1 MPLALKVSFR
11 MGFYDLSPGE
21 RTEMT
26 ALIQHQLWED
36 LQKDELHSFIEYFSD
51 DDTYIRKAGY
61 LGVGRIYNAAP
72 SLRNKILQSLQ
83 HLHGNSNELIR
94 QTVINA
100 AGEIGM
106 FQFERVSHF
115 FDTALFD
122 EHHRVRNA
130 VIGSV
135 KKMSKKNPE
144 PTLTWAKKYLEHPD
158 KEVRREICH
167 GIELRGRTHPQDI
180 LPLLEVLQFDETKRV
195 RDTLV
200 HVIGQI
206 SYKKGCL
213 PTVVSVLNTWKN
225 KALVLDAV
233 DEIIDVH
240 SEQRYAKFSA
250 LTQEEVMAYIS
261 ENIKN

>member
-1 MPLALKVSFR
+1 MLSALKVSSKV
-11 MGFYDLSPGE
+11 GFYDLSPTE
-21 RTEMT
+21 RAEMT
-26 ALIQHQLWED
+26 AQIQHQLLDD
-36 LQKDELHSFIEYFSD
+36 LQKNELHAFIEYFSD

-61 LGVGRIYNAAP
+61 LGVGRIYNVQP
-72 SLRNKILQSLQ
+72 SLRKQILQSLQ
-83 HLHGNSNELIR
+83 HLLEHSNELIR

-106 FQFERVSHF
+106 FQFDKVAPF

-144 PTLTWAKKYLEHPD
+144 PTLAWAKKYLEHPD

-180 LPLLEVLQFDETKRV
+180 LPLLKVLQFDKTSRV

-213 PTVVSVLNTWKN
+213 PTVISVLNEWSN

-240 SEQRYAKFSA
+240 SEKRYAKFSA
-250 LTQEEVMAYIS
+250 LNQEEVVTYIS
-261 ENIKN
+261 ENLKD

>member
-1 MPLALKVSFR
+1 
-11 MGFYDLSPGE
+11 MGFYDLSPTE
-21 RTEMT
+21 RAETT
-26 ALIQHQLWED
+26 AQIQHQLLRD
-36 LQKDELHSFIEYFSD
+36 LQKDELHAFIEYFSD

-61 LGVGRIYNAAP
+61 LGVGRIYSAET
-72 SLRNKILQSLQ
+72 SLRNKILQC
-83 HLHGNSNELIR
+83 LHYLLGHSNELIR

-106 FQFERVSHF
+106 FQFDKVVHF
-115 FDTALFD
+115 FDKALFD

-130 VIGSV
+130 VIGSL

-144 PTLTWAKKYLEHPD
+144 PTLEWAKKYLTHPD

-180 LPLLEVLQFDETKRV
+180 LPLLEVLQFDETSRV

-206 SYKKGCL
+206 SYKKNCL
-213 PTVVSVLNTWKN
+213 PTVISALKTWKN
-225 KALVLDAV
+225 EALVLDAV

-240 SEQRYAKFSA
+240 SEKRYAKFSA
-250 LTQEEVMAYIS
+250 LSQQEVVTYIS
-261 ENIKN
+261 ENLKDQ

>member
-1 MPLALKVSFR
+1 
-11 MGFYDLSPGE
+11 MGFYDISPTE
-21 RTEMT
+21 RAEMT
-26 ALIQHQLWED
+26 AQIQHQLLEN
-36 LQKDELHSFIEYFSD
+36 LQKGELHSCIEYFSD

-61 LGVGRIYNAAP
+61 LGMGRIYSAEP

-83 HLHGNSNELIR
+83 YLLGHSNELIR
-94 QTVINA
+94 QTVINT

-106 FQFERVSHF
+106 FQFDKVAHF

-144 PTLTWAKKYLEHPD
+144 PTLAWARKYLNHSN

-180 LPLLEVLQFDETKRV
+180 LPLLEELQFDTTSRV

-213 PTVVSVLNTWKN
+213 PTVISALNNWSN
-225 KALVLDAV
+225 KALILDVV

-240 SEQRYAKFSA
+240 SEKRYAKFSA
-250 LTQEEVMAYIS
+250 LSQQEVETYIS
-261 ENIKN
+261 KNLTD